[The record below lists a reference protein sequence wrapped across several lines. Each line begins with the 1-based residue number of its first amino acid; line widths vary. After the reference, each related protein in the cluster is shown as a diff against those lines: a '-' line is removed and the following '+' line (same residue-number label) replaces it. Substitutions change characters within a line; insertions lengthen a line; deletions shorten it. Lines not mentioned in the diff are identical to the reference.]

1 MKTETD
7 SLEMPSGERE
17 TERFLKDSLETERFL
32 RDSPPPHSP
41 APDLLHLHEFLD
53 AIGVASGFTTLA

>member
-7 SLEMPSGERE
+7 SSEMPYGERE
-17 TERFLKDSLETERFL
+17 AGRFLEDSLETERFL

-41 APDLLHLHEFLD
+41 APDLLHLHELLD

>member
-17 TERFLKDSLETERFL
+17 KERFLKDSLETGRFL

-41 APDLLHLHEFLD
+41 APDLLHLHELLD
-53 AIGVASGFTTLA
+53 AIGVASEFTTLA